1 MEGARS
7 VDEDIVSQSVSSVAV
22 GRQLRH
28 YCASRPRARLVTGYV
43 TCILCAVSEVASR
56 ALARPRPRPRRQQ
69 RPRPVGRS
77 ALNRCRRPRCGCR
90 SPRPPDCRTRD
101 ISYSDYFALTNHDSI
116 YIGAEQKGRTR
127 WPSLGAVKSK
137 NNRALKI
144 SLLGN
149 ESPSLQRLPFHPSF
163 I

>member
-1 MEGARS
+1 MDGAGRS

-28 YCASRPRARLVTGYV
+28 YCASRPRARVVTGYV

-56 ALARPRPRPRRQQ
+56 ALARPRPRRQQ

-127 WPSLGAVKSK
+127 WPSLGAVKIK

-144 SLLGN
+144 SFLGN
-149 ESPSLQRLPFHPSF
+149 ESPSLPPSF